1 MKPLRVIELFSG
13 VGAQRMA
20 FNIVSERTGLKF
32 DFVAQCEIDKYAVK
46 SYNAIHG
53 ETPNLGDI
61 TKVETLPE
69 CDILTWSFPCQSLSM
84 AGKKEGMKEGTE
96 TESSLAWEVIRL
108 LKCSHRPEWLVMEN
122 VPAITY
128 KGNIKDFNQ
137 IIKALGNLGYINRY
151 GIFNATDYGVA
162 QDRDRCMM
170 VSHLGGAIPDFPK
183 PIPLKHVIRDYLEP
197 EVDKRY
203 YLSEKRLKGV
213 IAASDREREKGNGF
227 VFDPVPLDGI
237 SKTITTKSER
247 KTGTYVLERERMTPP
262 VLVGMLSPKVFKLDI
277 MRRVYSIDGP
287 APALHTKLANFPF
300 FLVGSE

>member
-183 PIPLKHVIRDYLEP
+183 PIL
-197 EVDKRY
+197 
-203 YLSEKRLKGV
+203 
-213 IAASDREREKGNGF
+213 
-227 VFDPVPLDGI
+227 DPVPLDGI

-262 VLVGMLSPKVFKLDI
+262 ILVGMLSPKVFKLDI